1 VLASYEQLEGTQLKG
16 RSVYLVRKSLVEDI
30 LKGADANK
38 ATTSHRNDKE
48 NQIVVSIGGNND
60 KDHQKGGLL
69 SATSSSLPSMPQA
82 RDQLALLRT
91 PGFSIILADLLATK
105 QRNFDNDVSTC
116 PPLPIAALS
125 HTLTG
130 LAVADSPT
138 PELSPQALEAFDAVQ
153 HGDIFRLRALLSST
167 STSTSSSS
175 SSSSIATPNG
185 AILVRAR
192 HPSHGGSLLHVA
204 AGSTAAFA
212 GAGSPREEMCTLL
225 LDAGADVNA
234 LSDNGATPLH
244 WAAGSGCAD
253 LVALL
258 LRRGADAHLCTSTWG
273 KQVFGKDSGQTPSHW
288 AAASGH
294 ADVLKVL
301 GKWAPLSL
309 GEKDERGRTPTA
321 LAAREGKWECEM
333 ILDAMTE
340 EEYVWVEVLQE
351 GHAVRVM
358 REEGGGRGR
367 GGRRKTV

>member
-1 VLASYEQLEGTQLKG
+1 
-16 RSVYLVRKSLVEDI
+16 
-30 LKGADANK
+30 
-38 ATTSHRNDKE
+38 
-48 NQIVVSIGGNND
+48 
-60 KDHQKGGLL
+60 
-69 SATSSSLPSMPQA
+69 
-82 RDQLALLRT
+82 
-91 PGFSIILADLLATK
+91 
-105 QRNFDNDVSTC
+105 
-116 PPLPIAALS
+116 
-125 HTLTG
+125 
-130 LAVADSPT
+130 
-138 PELSPQALEAFDAVQ
+138 
-153 HGDIFRLRALLSST
+153 
-167 STSTSSSS
+167 
-175 SSSSIATPNG
+175 
-185 AILVRAR
+185 
-192 HPSHGGSLLHVA
+192 
-204 AGSTAAFA
+204 
-212 GAGSPREEMCTLL
+212 MCTLL